1 MSDSLSFEF
10 EFDKNDLSALT
21 KAIHVPWW
29 MRLLKWVGVAL
40 GLVLTVIVGFALL
53 VLRVSLTEFE
63 IVVVLVGLLFALG
76 LLLIFEPTMRAL
88 IVNRDSGGLLG
99 RRQSWTT
106 NSERLSIKGEG
117 AEGSFDWSKVL
128 RVVETKDGFLLYTT
142 PAIVHWIPAR
152 ALDTEENKTLL
163 RQWTQAS

>member
-76 LLLIFEPTMRAL
+76 LLLIFEPTMRIIRSPSVL
-88 IVNRDSGGLLG
+88 DHQLGTPVDQGRGCGGVIRLVESFESG
-99 RRQSWTT
+99 
-106 NSERLSIKGEG
+106 
-117 AEGSFDWSKVL
+117 
-128 RVVETKDGFLLYTT
+128 
-142 PAIVHWIPAR
+142 
-152 ALDTEENKTLL
+152 
-163 RQWTQAS
+163 